1 MKKSTVI
8 LCAAC
13 VGFVLTSCKPKL
25 KDCKGL
31 VTQVEFNQDTL
42 KSMKVQTADGE
53 FIFNLKDVRFNEG
66 IMMKN
71 DSVIVN
77 YIQGRHDTL
86 RALVVTVL
94 PKSAHYIDIKKDTTK
109 ELLTSPLPVDSI
121 LKRKK

>member
-1 MKKSTVI
+1 MKRSTVI
-8 LCAAC
+8 LWAVC
-13 VGFVLTSCKPKL
+13 VSFVLTSCKPKL
-25 KDCKGL
+25 KDCRGL

-53 FIFNLKDVRFNEG
+53 LVFNLKDVRLNEG

-77 YIQGRHDTL
+77 YIRGRHDTL
-86 RALVVTVL
+86 KALVVTVL
-94 PKSAHYIDIKKDTTK
+94 PKPAHYIDIKKDTTK

-121 LKRKK
+121 VKKNK